1 MKGMKASEHLIYY
14 MFAYGLRIFF
24 GVSIILFA
32 VLLVIAMFHWG
43 PMVSLAAALF
53 GIVFIV
59 ALLITEYHLRNYRR
73 KWLESQQSTAKSE

>member
-1 MKGMKASEHLIYY
+1 MKGMKASEHLVYY
-14 MFAYGLRIFF
+14 MFAYGMRIFF
-24 GVSIILFA
+24 GIWIVGSA
-32 VLLVIAMFHWG
+32 VLLVIAMFRWE
-43 PMVSLAAALF
+43 PMVSVVFALS